1 MPLLYHPASTL
12 STPHRHAR
20 ESSHPPRF
28 PMRSEDFRRLSPSHA
43 SCRRL
48 RRVPVCGPVH
58 RAYCCGNCFHI
69 KHKKCKI
76 LCYEHI
82 AEESR
87 TDMSDEALSE
97 VASIELNEAVNVHY
111 EAL

>member
-1 MPLLYHPASTL
+1 MDAAVVPPHLYAVYPSSAFPRVLSPSSLPLS
-12 STPHRHAR
+12 
-20 ESSHPPRF
+20 
-28 PMRSEDFRRLSPSHA
+28 SEDFRRLSPSHA

-76 LCYEHI
+76 LCYEQNVG
-82 AEESR
+82 ESPCIWGR
-87 TDMSDEALSE
+87 QSTSATYLLYTHPVLAWYRE
-97 VASIELNEAVNVHY
+97 
-111 EAL
+111 

>member
-1 MPLLYHPASTL
+1 MDAAVVPPHLYAVYPSSAFPRVLSPSSLPLS
-12 STPHRHAR
+12 
-20 ESSHPPRF
+20 
-28 PMRSEDFRRLSPSHA
+28 SEDFRRLSPSHA

-76 LCYEHI
+76 LCYQVTRNLEAIEH
-82 AEESR
+82 AADRLCESIR
-87 TDMSDEALSE
+87 ERVTGTENT
-97 VASIELNEAVNVHY
+97 IQ
-111 EAL
+111 